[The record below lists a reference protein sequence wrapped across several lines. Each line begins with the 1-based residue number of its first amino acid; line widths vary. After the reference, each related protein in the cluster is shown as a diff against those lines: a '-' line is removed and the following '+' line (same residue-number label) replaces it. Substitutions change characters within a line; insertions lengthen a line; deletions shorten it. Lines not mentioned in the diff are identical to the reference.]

1 VPNIRV
7 TLPNES
13 VLEVESGSTVLDV
26 VKKIGPGLAKSAIA
40 AYYNG
45 IELDLSRTLHEDG
58 ALRVLTAQNPEALEI
73 IRHSTAH
80 LMAMAVTELF
90 PGTLLTI
97 GPVIENGFYYDF
109 DSTHKFSPEDFP
121 AIEEKMRELAK
132 KDFPVVRSVMPRSE
146 AIAYFKDPAHREP
159 YKVEM
164 MEEWTD
170 ETVSFYR
177 QGPFGDLC
185 RGPHVPSTGKLG
197 HFKLLSVAGAYWR
210 GDEKRPMLQRIYATA
225 FATKDDLEKHLFML
239 EEAKKRDHRKLGKE
253 LDYFHLEEGSPGMVF
268 WHARGWRLYVKL
280 MDYIRAKLDRKGY
293 IEVRTPEIVDKQI
306 FVKSGHV
313 ANYSHNMFF
322 TEAENREYAIKPM
335 NCPCHVEV
343 FKQGIKS
350 FRDLPI
356 RMAEFGKCH
365 RNELAGTMHG
375 LMRVRGFTQDDAH
388 IFCTKDQIAA
398 EVADFCG
405 LLHEV
410 YAEFG
415 FTDIIVKLADRPTP
429 DKRVGTEADW
439 DMAEEALREA
449 CRIAKLDYVMN
460 PGDGAFYG
468 PKLEFT
474 LKDSLGR
481 HWQCGTIQVDF
492 NTAERLGGEYVG
504 SDGAKHSPVMLH
516 RAVFGSLE
524 RFIAILIENFAGD
537 LPMWINPQQIRVLPV
552 SEKFLDY
559 SRQVNERLRDAG
571 YRSEV
576 DERNDKIGFK
586 IREGEREKV
595 PYLVILG
602 EKEQQSGN
610 VTLRKRKVGDL
621 GSFSLDEALEKIK
634 LEVSSKGLDTVEVT
648 SQDPR

>member
-1 VPNIRV
+1 LSTITV
-7 TLPNES
+7 TLPNAS
-13 VLEVESGSTVLDV
+13 TLTVESGSTVLDV

-40 AYYNG
+40 AIYNG
-45 IELDLSRTLHEDG
+45 KELDLSRTLTEDG
-58 ALRVLTAQNPEALEI
+58 ALRVLTHQNPESLEI
-73 IRHSTAH
+73 VRHSTAH

-97 GPVIENGFYYDF
+97 GPVIDSGFYYDF

-121 AIEEKMRELAK
+121 AIEEKMKELAK
-132 KDFPVVRSVMPRSE
+132 REFPVERSEMPRQD

-170 ETVSFYR
+170 DSVSFYK
-177 QGPFGDLC
+177 QGPFSDLC
-185 RGPHVPSTGKLG
+185 RGPHVPNTSKLQ

-225 FATKDDLEKHLFML
+225 FLTKDDLDKHLFML
-239 EEAKKRDHRKLGKE
+239 EEAKKRDHRRLGKE
-253 LDYFHLEEGSPGMVF
+253 LGYFHLEEGSPGMVF
-268 WHARGWRLYVKL
+268 WHDRGWKLYVKL
-280 MDYIRAKLDRKGY
+280 MDYVRKKLNRRGY

-322 TEAENREYAIKPM
+322 TESENREYAIKPM
-335 NCPCHVEV
+335 NCPCHVEL

-388 IFCTKDQIAA
+388 IFCTVEQIAD
-398 EVADFCG
+398 EVASFCI
-405 LLHEV
+405 LLQEV
-410 YAEFG
+410 YHDFG
-415 FTDIIVKLADRPTP
+415 FDDIIVKLADRPE
-429 DKRVGTEADW
+429 KRVGSDEAW
-439 DMAEEALREA
+439 DTAEEALRQA
-449 CRIAKLDYVMN
+449 CGRAKLAYEMN

-492 NTAERLGGEYVG
+492 NTADRLGGEYVA
-504 SDGAKHSPVMLH
+504 SDGSKHPPVMLH
-516 RAVFGSLE
+516 RAILGSLE
-524 RFIAILIENFAGD
+524 RFIGILIENFGGD
-537 LPMWINPQQIRVLPV
+537 LPLWINPQQVRILPV
-552 SEKFLDY
+552 SEKFVDAAQELN
-559 SRQVNERLRDAG
+559 QKILDAG
-571 YRSEV
+571 LISEV
-576 DERNDKIGFK
+576 DVRNDKIGFK

-602 EKEQQSGN
+602 DKEIQSGKIS
-610 VTLRKRKVGDL
+610 LRKRKTGDL
-621 GSFSLDEALEKIK
+621 GAFSLDEALEKFK
-634 LEVSSKGLDTVEVT
+634 LEISSRGV
-648 SQDPR
+648 

>member
-1 VPNIRV
+1 MATLKV
-7 TLPNES
+7 TLPNNS
-13 VLEVESGSTVLDV
+13 VLEVESGSTVLDAI
-26 VKKIGPGLAKSAIA
+26 KKIGPGLAKSAIA
-40 AYYNG
+40 ALYNG
-45 IELDLSRTLHEDG
+45 TEMDLSRTLHEDG
-58 ALRVLTAQNPEALEI
+58 TLRVFTDKNPEALEV

-90 PGTLLTI
+90 PGTMLTI
-97 GPVIENGFYYDF
+97 GPVIEHGFYYDF
-109 DSTHKFSPEDFP
+109 DSPHKFSPEDFP
-121 AIEEKMRELAK
+121 AIEAKMRELAK
-132 KDFPVVRSVMPRSE
+132 ADLPVVRSVKPRSE
-146 AIAYFKDPAHREP
+146 AIAYYKDPAHREP

-170 ETVSFYR
+170 DTVSFYQ
-177 QGPFGDLC
+177 QGSFGDLC

-197 HFKLLSVAGAYWR
+197 HFKLQSVAGAYWR

-225 FATKDDLEKHLFML
+225 FANKDDLEKHLFML
-239 EEAKKRDHRKLGKE
+239 EEAKKRDHRKLGRE
-253 LDYFHLEEGSPGMVF
+253 LDYFHLEDGSPGMVF
-268 WHARGWRLYVKL
+268 WHARGWRLYLNL
-280 MDYIRAKLDRKGY
+280 MDYIRAKLNRRGY
-293 IEVRTPEIVDKQI
+293 IEVRTPEIVDKQH

-313 ANYSHNMFF
+313 ANYAHNMFF
-322 TEAENREYAIKPM
+322 TESENREYAIKPM

-343 FKQGIKS
+343 FKQGMKS

-365 RNELAGTMHG
+365 RNELAGAMHG

-388 IFCTKDQIAA
+388 IFCTVDQIAD
-398 EVADFCG
+398 EVADFCK
-405 LLHEV
+405 LLQEV
-410 YAEFG
+410 YLDFG
-415 FTDIIVKLADRPTP
+415 FTDIIVKLADRPE
-429 DKRVGTEADW
+429 KRVGSDEAW
-439 DMAEEALREA
+439 DKSEDALRQA
-449 CRIAKLDYVMN
+449 CSRANLEFVMN

-504 SDGAKHSPVMLH
+504 SDGAKHTPVMLH

-537 LPMWINPQQIRVLPV
+537 LPMWINPQQVRILPV
-552 SEKFLDY
+552 SEKFLDFA
-559 SRQVNERLRDAG
+559 QEVNLKLMDAG
-571 YRSEV
+571 LASEV
-576 DERNDKIGFK
+576 DTRNEKIGYK

-602 EKEQQSGN
+602 DKEQQSGKIS
-610 VTLRKRKVGDL
+610 LRKRKTGDL
-621 GSFSLDEALEKIK
+621 GAFSLDEALEKFK
-634 LEVSSKGLDTVEVT
+634 LEISSKGA
-648 SQDPR
+648 

>member
-1 VPNIRV
+1 MLKV
-7 TLPNES
+7 TLPNNS
-13 VLEVESGSTVLDV
+13 VLEVESGSTILDV
-26 VKKIGPGLAKSAIA
+26 VRKIGPGLAKSALA

-45 IELDLSRTLHEDG
+45 KELDLSHTLTEDG
-58 ALRVLTAQNPEALEI
+58 QLRVLTHQNPEALEI
-73 IRHSTAH
+73 VRHSTAH

-121 AIEEKMRELAK
+121 AIEEKMKELVK
-132 KDFPVVRSVMPRSE
+132 KDFPVERSEMARQE
-146 AIAYFKDPAHREP
+146 AIAYFKDPSHREP

-170 ETVSFYR
+170 EKVSFYK
-177 QGPFGDLC
+177 QGPFSDLC
-185 RGPHVPSTGKLG
+185 RGPHVPNTGKLG

-225 FATKDDLEKHLFML
+225 FLNKEDLEKHLFQL
-239 EEAKKRDHRKLGKE
+239 EEAKKRDHRKVGKE

-268 WHARGWRLYVKL
+268 WHARGWRLYTGL
-280 MDYIRAKLDRKGY
+280 MDYIRAKLARRGY
-293 IEVRTPEIVDKQI
+293 QEVRTPEVVEKNL

-313 ANYSHNMFF
+313 ANYADLMFF
-322 TEAENREYAIKPM
+322 TESENREFVIKPM
-335 NCPCHVEV
+335 NCPCHVEI

-356 RMAEFGKCH
+356 RLAEFGKCH
-365 RNELAGTMHG
+365 RNELAGVMHG

-388 IFCTKDQIAA
+388 IFCTVEQIAD
-398 EVADFCG
+398 EVADFCR
-405 LLHEV
+405 LLQEV
-410 YAEFG
+410 YADFG
-415 FTDIIVKLADRPTP
+415 FSEIIVKLADRPP
-429 DKRVGTEADW
+429 KRVGGDEVWAKAEA
-439 DMAEEALREA
+439 ALKEA
-449 CRIAKLDYVMN
+449 CQRAGMVYEMN
-460 PGDGAFYG
+460 PGEGAFYG

-492 NTAERLGGEYVG
+492 NTAGRLGAEYVA
-504 SDGAKHSPVMLH
+504 SDGSKIAPVMLH

-524 RFIAILIENFAGD
+524 RFIGILIENFAGD
-537 LPMWINPQQIRVLPV
+537 LPLWINPQQIRILPV
-552 SEKFLDY
+552 SEKFVDAASELN
-559 SRQVNERLRDAG
+559 RKLLDAG
-571 YRSEV
+571 LFSEV
-576 DERNDKIGFK
+576 DVRNDKIGFK

-602 EKEQQSGN
+602 DKELQSGKIS
-610 VTLRKRKVGDL
+610 LRKRKTGDL
-621 GSFSLDEALEKIK
+621 GAFSLDEALEKFK
-634 LEVSSKGLDTVEVT
+634 LEISSRGV
-648 SQDPR
+648 

>member
-1 VPNIRV
+1 LSNIKV
-7 TLPNES
+7 TLPNNS
-13 VLEVESGSTVLDV
+13 ILEMEPGSTILDA

-40 AYYNG
+40 AYYNDK
-45 IELDLSRTLHEDG
+45 EMDLSRTLTEDG
-58 ALRVLTAQNPEALEI
+58 ALRVLTHQNPESLEI
-73 IRHSTAH
+73 VRHSTAH

-109 DSTHKFSPEDFP
+109 DSKHKFSPEDFP
-121 AIEEKMRELAK
+121 AIEAKMKELANMG
-132 KDFPVVRSVMPRSE
+132 FTVERSVMPRQE
-146 AIAYFKDPAHREP
+146 AIAYFKDPAHFEP

-170 ETVSFYR
+170 DTVSFYK
-177 QGPFGDLC
+177 QGPFSDLC
-185 RGPHVPSTGKLG
+185 RGPHVPNTSKLQ

-225 FATKDDLEKHLFML
+225 FLTKDDLEKHLFQL

-268 WHARGWRLYVKL
+268 WHPRGWRLYTTL
-280 MDYIRAKLDRKGY
+280 MTYLRAKISRRGY
-293 IEVRTPEIVDKQI
+293 QEVRTPEIVERNL
-306 FVKSGHV
+306 FVLSGHI

-322 TEAENREYAIKPM
+322 TESENREYAIKPM
-335 NCPCHVEV
+335 NCPCHVEI

-365 RNELAGTMHG
+365 RNELAGAMHG

-388 IFCTKDQIAA
+388 IFCTVDQIAD
-398 EVADFCG
+398 EVADFCK
-405 LLHEV
+405 LLQEV
-410 YAEFG
+410 YTDFG
-415 FTDIIVKLADRPTP
+415 FTQILVKLADRPE
-429 DKRVGTEADW
+429 KRVGGDAFW
-439 DMAEEALREA
+439 DKAEEALREA
-449 CRIAKLDYVMN
+449 CRRANLEYAMN

-474 LKDSLGR
+474 LLDSLGR
-481 HWQCGTIQVDF
+481 HWQCGTIQVDYF
-492 NTAERLGGEYVG
+492 TAGSLGGEYVA
-504 SDGAKHSPVMLH
+504 SDGSKVPPVMLH

-524 RFIAILIENFAGD
+524 RFIGILIENFAGD
-537 LPMWINPQQIRVLPV
+537 LPLWINPQQIRILPV
-552 SEKFLDY
+552 SEKFLKE
-559 SRQVNERLRDAG
+559 SQELNEKFLDAG
-571 YRSEV
+571 FYSEV
-576 DERNDKIGFK
+576 DARNDKIGFK

-602 EKEQQSGN
+602 DKEIQSGKIS
-610 VTLRKRKVGDL
+610 LRKRKTGDL
-621 GSFSLDEALEKIK
+621 GAFSLDEALEKFK
-634 LEVSSKGLDTVEVT
+634 LEISSRGA
-648 SQDPR
+648 

>member
-1 VPNIRV
+1 LPTLKV
-7 TLPNES
+7 TLPNNS
-13 VLEVESGSTVLDV
+13 VLEVESGSTILDV

-40 AYYNG
+40 AYYNDKQ
-45 IELDLSRTLHEDG
+45 LDLSRTITEDG
-58 ALRVLTAQNPEALEI
+58 SLRVLTHQNPESLEI
-73 IRHSTAH
+73 VRHSTAH

-109 DSTHKFSPEDFP
+109 DSPHKFSPEDFP
-121 AIEEKMRELAK
+121 AIEEKMKELAK
-132 KDFPVVRSVMPRSE
+132 QDFPVERSE
-146 AIAYFKDPAHREP
+146 MARQDAIAYFKDPSHREP

-170 ETVSFYR
+170 DSVSFYK
-177 QGPFGDLC
+177 QGPFSDLC
-185 RGPHVPSTGKLG
+185 RGPHVPNTAKLQ

-225 FATKDDLEKHLFML
+225 FLTKDELEKHLFQL
-239 EEAKKRDHRKLGKE
+239 EEAKKRDHRKVGKE
-253 LDYFHLEEGSPGMVF
+253 LDYFHIEEGSPGMVF
-268 WHARGWRLYVKL
+268 WHARGWKLYLKL
-280 MDYIRAKLDRKGY
+280 MDYLRVKLDRRGY
-293 IEVRTPEIVDKQI
+293 IEVRTPEIVDKQH

-313 ANYSHNMFF
+313 ANYAHNMFF
-322 TEAENREYAIKPM
+322 TESENREYAIKPM

-343 FKQGIKS
+343 FKQGTKS

-365 RNELAGTMHG
+365 RNELAGAMHG

-388 IFCTKDQIAA
+388 IFCTVDQIAD
-398 EVADFCG
+398 EVADFCK
-405 LLHEV
+405 LLQEV
-410 YAEFG
+410 YLDFG
-415 FTDIIVKLADRPTP
+415 FADIIVKLADRPE
-429 DKRVGTEADW
+429 KRVGSDDAW
-439 DMAEEALREA
+439 DKSEEALRLA
-449 CRIAKLDYVMN
+449 CGRAGLEYVMN

-504 SDGAKHSPVMLH
+504 SDGAKHAPVMLH

-537 LPMWINPQQIRVLPV
+537 LPLWMNPQQVRILPV
-552 SEKFLDY
+552 SEKFLEY
-559 SRQVNERLRDAG
+559 SRQMNEKLLDAG
-571 YRSEV
+571 ILSEV

-602 EKEQQSGN
+602 DKEIQSGKIS
-610 VTLRKRKVGDL
+610 LRKRKTGDL
-621 GSFSLDEALEKIK
+621 GAFSLDEALEKFK
-634 LEVSSKGLDTVEVT
+634 LEISSRGV
-648 SQDPR
+648 